1 MKRVIKLVTML
12 VLAAVLLAGC
22 GDSGADGGKAGDSKE
37 ESKKGTN
44 STNGTNGKDSL
55 DPNCYDL
62 SKMSVDEIV
71 GEIERILTADPKG
84 KTAKAYVEALKFPV
98 KPMTPGELFEGDNK
112 EDVSFTFEKVDNIG
126 GVDFSFRK
134 NDDGTIAEVSHIYL
148 KLTIFGKAR
157 AEEVYDKLAGKFFA
171 ESVGT
176 SKDKREEQRL
186 SITEGTNEMIMHPH
200 GIYEDAYSFSMSMDR
215 K

>member
-1 MKRVIKLVTML
+1 MKRVIKLVMML

-37 ESKKGTN
+37 ESKKGE
-44 STNGTNGKDSL
+44 NGKNGKESL
-55 DPNCYDL
+55 DPSCYDL
-62 SKMSVDEIV
+62 SKMSTDEIV

-134 NDDGTIAEVSHIYL
+134 NDDGTIAEVSLIYL

-157 AEEVYDKLAGKFFA
+157 AQEVYDKLAGKFFA